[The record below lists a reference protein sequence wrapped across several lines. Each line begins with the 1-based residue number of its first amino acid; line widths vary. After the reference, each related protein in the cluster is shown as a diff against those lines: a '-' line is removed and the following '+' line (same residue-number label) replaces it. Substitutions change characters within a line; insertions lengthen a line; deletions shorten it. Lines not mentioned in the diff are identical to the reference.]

1 MPDPRTQVSAAAG
14 FWDENR
20 HRSLDEQGY
29 WAGNPVCRHFLN
41 RRITGNPHEWPLE
54 WFRRVYLKLPLRHG
68 ISWGCGL
75 GAFERDA
82 RRFGIVE
89 EIDAFDVSELS
100 LADARREPEALRL
113 GGIHYLVGDF
123 NDPSIPRG
131 KYDSA
136 FFHASLH
143 HVAALERMFRRLAIG
158 LSRLIYVDEY
168 VGPSRFH
175 WQPHHL
181 AAAQQVLDEAPQD
194 AKTASQILLPIEQH
208 DPSEAFRSDEIIG
221 FLRAF
226 CDLVA
231 WRPYGGQV
239 VDVIFPYLK
248 PEWVQSPAGVE
259 FLIKT
264 LEMEDGE
271 LAVNP
276 DATHGL
282 VAVGCLKPVR
292 RLVGPLARQAADA
305 LRRRAGRS
313 RSPAFSH
320 ALAADLLIKR

>member
-1 MPDPRTQVSAAAG
+1 MADPGTQVSAAAG

-29 WAGNPVCRHFLN
+29 WAGNPVCRHFIN
-41 RRITGNPHEWPLE
+41 RRVTGNPHEWPLE
-54 WFRRVYLKLPLRHG
+54 WFRRIHLNAPMRHG

-82 RRFGIVE
+82 RRLGIVE

-100 LADARREPEALRL
+100 LADARRELEAVRL
-113 GGIHYLVGDF
+113 GGINYRVGDF
-123 NDPSIPRG
+123 NDPLIPRG

-158 LSRLIYVDEY
+158 LSGQRLIFVDEY

-175 WQPHHL
+175 WQLRHL
-181 AAAQQVLDEAPQD
+181 AAAQQVLDEVPRD
-194 AKTASQILLPIEQH
+194 AKTASQVLLPIEQA

-221 FLRAF
+221 FLRVF
-226 CDLVA
+226 CDVIA
-231 WRPYGGQV
+231 WRPYGGQI
-239 VDVIFPYLK
+239 VDVVFPYLK
-248 PEWVQSPAGVE
+248 PEWMQSPAGIE
-259 FLIKT
+259 FLIRT
-264 LEMEDGE
+264 LEVEDDE
-271 LAVNP
+271 LAINP

-282 VAVGCLKPVR
+282 VAVGYLKPVW
-292 RLVGPLARQAADA
+292 RLVRPLARQATDA

-313 RSPAFSH
+313 RSQAF
-320 ALAADLLIKR
+320 